1 MTDTNHDPFWDRD
14 FFVFTAYHQD
24 ENNFRFLA
32 NPDQV
37 HFDCYLAGLGAS
49 PGKLSSANRG
59 LGSNQ
64 ETEGYRLLSSRSW
77 R

>member
-1 MTDTNHDPFWDRD
+1 VTDTNHDPFWDRD

-37 HFDCYLAGLGAS
+37 HFGCYLAGLGAS
-49 PGKLSSANRG
+49 PG
-59 LGSNQ
+59 
-64 ETEGYRLLSSRSW
+64 
-77 R
+77 